1 MKRIRSLV
9 SFIFLCLSLN
19 ACKKSK
25 SEAPPPAPI
34 AAYKLDNKSAKNSIS
49 SKLHGKLVGDP
60 VNDPDSF
67 GVANASLLLN
77 GDDYV
82 EVAAS
87 DLLDFAG
94 NQYTLSAWIKP
105 TSAVLKTTIVFKI
118 SAPMPTPYTLSLWSG
133 VVRASVYT
141 NTKELFEVEGTTA
154 IKKNEWQHIAVTF
167 TGEQLTVYYN
177 GKPEGSVAIDRP
189 LLIATGGIIIGHNT
203 SASQGGFS
211 GYLDNVRI
219 YDKALTAGQ
228 VNSLYKNYNQ

>member
-9 SFIFLCLSLN
+9 SFIFLCLFLN

-25 SEAPPPAPI
+25 SDAPPPAPI
-34 AAYKLDNKSAKNSIS
+34 AAYNLDNKSAKNSIS

-60 VNDPDSF
+60 VNGPDSF

-94 NQYTLSAWIKP
+94 NQYTLSVWIKP
-105 TSAVLKTTIVFKI
+105 TSSVLKTTIVFKK
-118 SAPMPTPYTLSLWSG
+118 STVAVPTPYTLSLWNG
-133 VVRASVYT
+133 VVRATIYS
-141 NTKELFEVEGTTA
+141 NTQESFQVEGTTA

-167 TGEQLTVYYN
+167 TGEQLAVYYN
-177 GKPEGSVAIDRP
+177 GKPEGNVAVDRP
-189 LLIATGGIIIGHNT
+189 LLISTGAMFIGHNA
-203 SASQGGFS
+203 SSQGGFS